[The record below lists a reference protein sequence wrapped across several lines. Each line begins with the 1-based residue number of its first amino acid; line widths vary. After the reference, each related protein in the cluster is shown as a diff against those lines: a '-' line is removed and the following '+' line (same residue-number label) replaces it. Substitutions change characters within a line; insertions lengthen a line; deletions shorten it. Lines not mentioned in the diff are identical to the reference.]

1 MRRTLLAL
9 AAATVLVTGCG
20 SSDTHNDAD
29 VAFAQQM
36 VPHHEQAVTMSDL
49 ALEPDRGASAEVR
62 ALAEQIGSAQ
72 HAEIEQMNGWL
83 EEWGEDG
90 AGSEHG
96 GHGAEHGDGHG
107 EGHGGGAGHEGML
120 TDEQL
125 DDLAAAT
132 GPEFDT
138 LWLTSMIE
146 HHEGAITMAQKV
158 VDDGKDPDVRDL
170 AEQIVQ
176 VQQDEI
182 EAMRAIVSSLD
193 DPATS
198 SQSG

>member
-49 ALEPDRGASAEVR
+49 ALEPDRGDSPEVQ
-62 ALAEQIGSAQ
+62 ALAQQIGSAQ

-96 GHGAEHGDGHG
+96 NGHG
-107 EGHGGGAGHEGML
+107 EGHGDDHGTGHDDGAGHEGML
-120 TDEQL
+120 TEEQL
-125 DDLAAAT
+125 DELAAASGT
-132 GPEFDT
+132 EFDT

-146 HHEGAITMAQKV
+146 HHEGAITMAQKA
-158 VDDGKDPDVRDL
+158 VDDGQDPDVREL
-170 AEQIVQ
+170 AEQVVQ

-182 EAMRAIVSSLD
+182 GVMTELV
-193 DPATS
+193 
-198 SQSG
+198 G